1 METKDYEDMFG
12 ALARRINGGGNAEM
26 KTLLDRLKD
35 EFKNHKILTIQNFDK
50 LNGAIM
56 DVGNGNRWG
65 VDYVEE
71 TNTTYFFGLSKRN
84 DGYFTN
90 EVRIGLNRVPI
101 AGRDV
106 EMYNLYNESFG
117 GWVAV
122 SKEVL
127 KDKDTLMQRMIELTE
142 LPF

>member
-1 METKDYEDMFG
+1 
-12 ALARRINGGGNAEM
+12 
-26 KTLLDRLKD
+26 
-35 EFKNHKILTIQNFDK
+35 
-50 LNGAIM
+50 
-56 DVGNGNRWG
+56 

-84 DGYFTN
+84 DRPFIN

-127 KDKDTLMQRMIELTE
+127 KDKNMLMQRMIELTE